1 MPQARVGSLTLEY
14 DRFGAQSD
22 PAVLLVMGI
31 GSQMILWPVSFC
43 RALVDRGFQV
53 IRFDNRDVGLSTKLD
68 DLGIPDLGA
77 LMAAVATGT
86 PPKAAYI
93 LSDMAKDA
101 VGLLDALG
109 IAKAHVVGASM
120 GGMIAQMMAVEHPGR
135 LLSLTSI
142 MSSTGDP
149 GLPAAKPE
157 AMGALLTPAPDT
169 ERETLI
175 KRFMDTFTVIGS
187 PGYPPA
193 PGELRRVAEQVVDR
207 GQSPAGFLRQL
218 AAILASPPRT
228 PLLASVKISTLVLH
242 GEDDPLVPVECGIAT
257 AKAIQGARL
266 VTVPGMGH
274 DFTEALMTVFNR
286 ELGGFL
292 REVQFPG
299 R

>member
-14 DRFGAQSD
+14 DRFGAPSD
-22 PAVLLVMGI
+22 PAVLLIMGI

-68 DLGIPDLGA
+68 GLGIPDLGA

-86 PPKAAYI
+86 PPQAAYT
-93 LSDMAKDA
+93 LSDMANDA
-101 VGLLDALG
+101 IGLLDVLG
-109 IAKAHVVGASM
+109 IAKAHIVGASM
-120 GGMIAQMMAVEHPGR
+120 GGMIAQMMAIEHPSR
-135 LLSLTSI
+135 ALSLTSI

-149 GLPAAKPE
+149 GLPQAKPE
-157 AMGALLTPAPDT
+157 AMAALLTPAPDQ

-187 PGYPPA
+187 PGYPAA
-193 PGELRRVAEQVVDR
+193 PGELRRIGEQVIDR
-207 GQSPAGFLRQL
+207 GVSPTGFLRQL
-218 AAILASPPRT
+218 AAILGSPPRG
-228 PLLASVKISTLVLH
+228 PLLKAVRIPTLVLH

-257 AKAIQGARL
+257 AKATPGARL

-274 DFTEALMTVFNR
+274 DFTEALSTVFNR
-286 ELGGFL
+286 EVGGFL
-292 REVQFPG
+292 KEIQYPSR
-299 R
+299 